1 MARKRNGKNPGPVA
15 VGRLAAKK
23 SGLGAASGA
32 ANGKLRPMRRVI
44 ESPKAAAADEVISE
58 RIIFDVGGD
67 QFAIRWT
74 AEIEHLPPTGT
85 VAVERKQGLNSD
97 RSLQI
102 NALTVAIRE

>member
-1 MARKRNGKNPGPVA
+1 MARIRKGKDPGPVA
-15 VGRLAAKK
+15 VRRLAAKK
-23 SGLGAASGA
+23 RGPAAASGA

-44 ESPKAAAADEVISE
+44 EFPKAAAADEAISE
-58 RIIFDVGGD
+58 RIIIDVGGD

-85 VAVERKQGLNSD
+85 VAAKRKQGLNSD

-102 NALTVAIRE
+102 NALTDAIRE